1 MPRQGRTCMEV
12 LKCFKEGLCALWD
25 RWNAL
30 KKVYMPGGLINSLTR
45 TCMPHGVLNCLK
57 MTHVPHWV
65 LSTCRVS
72 QNPSQCKQTPDHG
85 LMGTFLSRSQ
95 TRRQNYRW
103 RHHYPGV
110 TKLAQT
116 QETMPAYAPSEDRLP
131 DISRTNKSWSFTK
144 DGPKGTSP
152 VLRPDETTKD
162 ASQAVRLLPQPEKT
176 VQTPNTVPS
185 LCLKSRQ
192 RYWHHHD
199 GYSPSWLPWQSIGPP
214 GRSISFDSMNWI
226 VCATILLVGDNH

>member
-1 MPRQGRTCMEV
+1 MSLPRKDFKGPRGDLTFPMGSSDCPGKNLRAQWGLRNASARAYVHGEV

-85 LMGTFLSRSQ
+85 LMGTFLSHIQ
-95 TRRQNYRW
+95 TRRKNTGDAITTPVSQSWHKRKKQCPPTLHQKTGYRIF
-103 RHHYPGV
+103 H
-110 TKLAQT
+110 AQT
-116 QETMPAYAPSEDRLP
+116 NHDHSPKMD
-131 DISRTNKSWSFTK
+131 
-144 DGPKGTSP
+144 PKGP
-152 VLRPDETTKD
+152 
-162 ASQAVRLLPQPEKT
+162 LL
-176 VQTPNTVPS
+176 S
-185 LCLKSRQ
+185 
-192 RYWHHHD
+192 
-199 GYSPSWLPWQSIGPP
+199 
-214 GRSISFDSMNWI
+214 
-226 VCATILLVGDNH
+226 